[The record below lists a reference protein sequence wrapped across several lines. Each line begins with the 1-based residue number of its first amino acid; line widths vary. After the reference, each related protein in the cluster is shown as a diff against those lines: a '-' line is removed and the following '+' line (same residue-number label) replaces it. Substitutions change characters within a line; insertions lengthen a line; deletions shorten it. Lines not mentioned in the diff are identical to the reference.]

1 MSFSYR
7 DELQLVRYLADHLER
22 RLGAR
27 NQPRTVNQRPKSVCH
42 LGVLEAPDRLVLLG
56 GASSTENSQEDQTG
70 ADVGAGQRRPTSALG
85 FEIVAEPDENGIIE
99 LELEPSFA
107 VYSLRLPSLE
117 EQLDSRNIDLDG
129 DPSAEVVELAQVV
142 QREDIE
148 YPDFEVSLNVEDNNR
163 EVVDLADPIQNRLEE
178 ASNQE
183 DAWLSFN
190 RTPAVTRGDLQDE
203 ESFEDF
209 LEDLRAEH
217 QVADQPPI
225 RALLDVKAFGWGDAY
240 RVCCYL
246 RNASDPP
253 ESGTE
258 SQYRILADAGLSG
271 KLTKGNLSPVEMLQ
285 IPEDYQYDREVWVVG
300 HNTSA
305 ELEEESPPEIQTH
318 ALARYEQLR
327 ETPDNPDV
335 SSPRFDDL
343 SVDPSTVLEEV
354 RRAMEAYGSTWE
366 QKLEEEA
373 LGLDAEERDAS
384 YTDLENFRD
393 EEERLAAG
401 IAALKADENLLEA
414 FKGMNRVI
422 SRIADGE
429 YESWRLFQIV
439 FILTQ
444 LPALAHR
451 EGIES
456 GEHPQGRHHD
466 FSDALEWGDV
476 LWFPTGGGKTEAYLG
491 LICCAMLYDRLR
503 EKKMGVTAWLRFPL
517 RMLSVQQLQRAASFV
532 FEAEKERQSLLGE
545 SSRNSDPLTLGYF
558 IGKSSTPN
566 KVKEEHLNRIEDDP
580 EEALMVPKC
589 PGCDSEVTLRVDR
602 DKQRI
607 KHVCEQC
614 GVLPVFVTDEEI
626 YRYTPALLVGTVDK
640 MATIG
645 FQNNMS
651 QLWGGVQ
658 WQCPKHGYSHGEY
671 CRVYDCD
678 VHKGD
683 RDYTIAPYDA
693 GPSLHI
699 QDELHLLEE
708 DLGAYAGHYE
718 TLLQYCEEKLGGNR
732 PKVIAATATI
742 EGFEHQVNHIY
753 GLDLDKVRRFPGR
766 GYRRNE
772 SFYTTTD
779 RTEAGKKKVSRV
791 FLGFRPD
798 QLRSEDASS
807 LCNQFIIAE
816 VARLIDNPYELLPV
830 LENAQTEADVLSLL
844 VYYTTTLAYV
854 GRLSSGTRI
863 RNDLSEKMS
872 SSLHRLGQRL
882 RETLGRD
889 GRVEFHSSRS
899 TMSEL
904 AELIERLEN
913 QDDFESQDFLDAVI
927 ATSIISHGVDVERL
941 NLMTIDRIPEKAADY
956 IQASSRV
963 GRSHVGLITTVM
975 PSYSI
980 RASSIYHRFS
990 KYHEHLDRLVTPVP
1004 VNRFAKN
1011 TAERTVPG
1019 MLTGVLLGRYDPES
1033 HSGDL
1038 RKTHAASSFIH
1049 EHDEEIIQALHEAY
1063 RLDLDIYPSE
1073 LVQILEKSVDK
1084 KSAQAKNN
1092 IHASTEKWMFS
1103 AVKPRPMTSLRDVE
1117 ESVPFA
1123 PDRDSEEI
1131 STWMR
1136 RIRS

>member
-1 MSFSYR
+1 MDFSYR
-7 DELQLVRYLADHLER
+7 DELHLVRYLADHLER

-42 LGVLEAPDRLVLLG
+42 LGVLEAPDRPVLLG
-56 GASSTENSQEDQTG
+56 GVGSVENSQEDETQ
-70 ADVGAGQRRPTSALG
+70 AEVGASQRRPTSALG
-85 FEIVAEPDENGIIE
+85 FEIVAEPDQNGIIE
-99 LELEPSFA
+99 LKLEPSFA

-117 EQLDSRNIDLDG
+117 EQLDSRDIELGG

-148 YPDFEVSLNVEDNNR
+148 YPAFEVSLDVEDGSR
-163 EVVDLADPIQNRLEE
+163 EVIDLTDAIQNRLEE

-183 DAWLSFN
+183 DAWLSFD
-190 RTPAVTRGDLQDE
+190 RTPTVTRGDLQDE

-209 LEDLRAEH
+209 LEGLRVEH

-225 RALLDVKAFGWGDAY
+225 RALLDVKVFEWGDAY

-258 SQYRILADAGLSG
+258 SQYRIIADAKLNG
-271 KLTKGNLSPVEMLQ
+271 KLTEGNLSPVEMLQ

-300 HNTSA
+300 HNTGA
-305 ELEEESPPEIQTH
+305 ELEEESPPEIQTY

-327 ETPDNPDV
+327 ETPQNPDV
-335 SSPRFDDL
+335 SPPRFDEL
-343 SVDPSTVLEEV
+343 SEDPSTVLEEV
-354 RRAMEAYGSTWE
+354 RQAMEAYGSTWE
-366 QKLEEEA
+366 QKLEEGA
-373 LGLDAEERDAS
+373 LGLDAEERDVS
-384 YTDLENFRD
+384 YTDLESFRD
-393 EEERLAAG
+393 EEERMAAG
-401 IAALKADENLLEA
+401 IAALKADDDLLEA

-451 EGIES
+451 EGIE
-456 GEHPQGRHHD
+456 GAEHPQGRHHD

-503 EKKMGVTAWLRFPL
+503 GKTMGVTAWLRFPL
-517 RMLSVQQLQRAASFV
+517 RMLSVQQLQRAAAFV
-532 FEAEKERQSLLGE
+532 FEAERERQSLLGD
-545 SSRNSDPLTLGYF
+545 SSQDSDPLTLGYYV
-558 IGKSSTPN
+558 GKNSTPN
-566 KVKEEHLNRIEDDP
+566 LIREDDLNRIEDNP
-580 EEALMVPKC
+580 EEVLMVPNC
-589 PGCDSEVTLRVDR
+589 PGCGSEVRVTVDR
-602 DKQRI
+602 DRQRI
-607 KHVCEQC
+607 KHVCDQC

-645 FQNNMS
+645 FQNKMS
-651 QLWGGVQ
+651 QLWGGVD
-658 WQCPKHGYSHGEY
+658 WQCPQHGYSRGDY
-671 CRVYDCD
+671 CRVYGCD
-678 VHKGD
+678 EEERIQV
-683 RDYTIAPYDA
+683 TPYDA

-699 QDELHLLEE
+699 QDELHLLKE

-718 TLLQYCEEKLGGNR
+718 TLLQYCEEELGSSR

-753 GLDLDKVRRFPGR
+753 GLDKVRRFPGR
-766 GYRRNE
+766 GYQRNE
-772 SFYTTTD
+772 SFYTTVD
-779 RTEAGKKKVSRV
+779 RTEDGDEKVSRV

-798 QLRSEDASS
+798 QLRPEDASS
-807 LCNQFIIAE
+807 LCNQIIIAE

-830 LENAQTEADVLSLL
+830 LEDAQDEADVLSLL

-854 GRLSSGTRI
+854 GKLSSGTRI
-863 RNDLSEKMS
+863 RDDLSEKMS
-872 SSLHRLGQRL
+872 GTLHELGQRL
-882 RETLGRD
+882 RKLLNRD

-899 TMSEL
+899 TMSQL
-904 AELIERLEN
+904 ADLIERLEN
-913 QDDFESQDFLDAVI
+913 PPEDFESKDFLDAVV

-941 NLMTIDRIPEKAADY
+941 NLMTIDGIPEKAADY
-956 IQASSRV
+956 IQASSRA

-975 PSYSI
+975 PSYDI
-980 RASSIYHRFS
+980 RASSIYHRFA
-990 KYHEHLDRLVTPVP
+990 KYHEHLDRLVAPVP

-1019 MLTGVLLGRYDPES
+1019 MLTGVLLGRYDSEPYT
-1033 HSGDL
+1033 GDL
-1038 RKTHAASSFIH
+1038 RKTHAATSFIQEH
-1049 EHDEEIIQALHEAY
+1049 EEDLIQALQEAY
-1063 RLDLDIYPSE
+1063 RLNKDVYPSE
-1073 LVQILEKSVDK
+1073 LVQSLEQSVDD
-1084 KSAQAKNN
+1084 KSAQARNN
-1092 IHASTEKWMFS
+1092 IRASTENRTADAVNPQPMF
-1103 AVKPRPMTSLRDVE
+1103 SLRDVE

-1123 PDRDSEEI
+1123 PDTDSGELSE
-1131 STWMR
+1131 WMR
-1136 RIRS
+1136 NVRS

>member
-7 DELQLVRYLADHLER
+7 DELHLVRYLADHLER

-42 LGVLEAPDRLVLLG
+42 LGVLEAPDRPVLLG
-56 GASSTENSQEDQTG
+56 EAGSTENSQEDQTG
-70 ADVGAGQRRPTSALG
+70 AEVGAGQRRPTSALG

-129 DPSAEVVELAQVV
+129 DPSAEVVELAKVV

-148 YPDFEVSLNVEDNNR
+148 YPAFEVSLNVEDDNR
-163 EVVDLADPIQNRLEE
+163 EVIDLTDAIQNRLEE
-178 ASNQE
+178 ASNRE
-183 DAWLSFN
+183 DAWLSFD
-190 RTPAVTRGDLQDE
+190 RTPAATRGDLQDE

-209 LEDLRAEH
+209 LEGLRAEH
-217 QVADQPPI
+217 QVAGQPPI
-225 RALLDVKAFGWGDAY
+225 RALLDVKVFEWGNAY

-246 RNASDPP
+246 RNASDAP

-258 SQYRILADAGLSG
+258 SQYRIIADAELNG

-305 ELEEESPPEIQTH
+305 ELEEESPPEIQTY

-327 ETPDNPDV
+327 ETPENPGV
-335 SSPRFDDL
+335 SPPRFDDL
-343 SVDPSTVLEEV
+343 SEDPSTVLEEV
-354 RRAMEAYGSTWE
+354 RRAMETYGSTWE

-373 LGLDAEERDAS
+373 LGLDAEERDVS

-393 EEERLAAG
+393 EGERMAAG

-451 EGIES
+451 EGIGS
-456 GEHPQGRHHD
+456 GEHPQERHHN

-503 EKKMGVTAWLRFPL
+503 GKTMGVTAWLRFPL
-517 RMLSVQQLQRAASFV
+517 RMLSVQQLQRAAAFV
-532 FEAEKERQSLLGE
+532 FEAEKERQSLLGD
-545 SSRNSDPLTLGYF
+545 SAQDSDPLTLGYYV
-558 IGKSSTPN
+558 GSSSTPN
-566 KVKEEHLNRIEDDP
+566 SIRDDDLNRIEDDP
-580 EEALMVPKC
+580 EEVLMVPNC
-589 PGCDSEVTLRVDR
+589 PGCGSEVHVAVDR
-602 DKQRI
+602 DRQRI
-607 KHVCEQC
+607 KHVCDNC

-645 FQNNMS
+645 FQNKMS
-651 QLWGGVQ
+651 QLWGGVD
-658 WQCPKHGYSHGEY
+658 WQCPQHGYSRGDY
-671 CRVYDCD
+671 CRVYGCD
-678 VHKGD
+678 EEERIQV
-683 RDYTIAPYDA
+683 TPYDA

-718 TLLQYCEEKLGGNR
+718 TLLQYCEEELGGSR

-753 GLDLDKVRRFPGR
+753 GLDGVRRFPGR
-766 GYRRNE
+766 GYQRNE
-772 SFYTTTD
+772 SFYTTVD
-779 RTEAGKKKVSRV
+779 RTEDGEKKVSRV

-798 QLRSEDASS
+798 QLRAEDASS
-807 LCNQFIIAE
+807 LCNQIIIAE

-830 LENAQTEADVLSLL
+830 LEDAQDEADVLGLL

-854 GRLSSGTRI
+854 GKLSSGTRI
-863 RNDLSEKMS
+863 RDDLSEKMS
-872 SSLHRLGQRL
+872 GTLHELGQRL
-882 RETLGRD
+882 RERLSRE

-899 TMSEL
+899 TMSQL
-904 AELIERLEN
+904 ADLIERLEN
-913 QDDFESQDFLDAVI
+913 PPEDFESQDFLDAVI

-956 IQASSRV
+956 IQASSRA

-980 RASSIYHRFS
+980 RASSIYHRFA
-990 KYHEHLDRLVTPVP
+990 KYHEHLDRLVAPVP

-1011 TAERTVPG
+1011 TAERTVTG
-1019 MLTGVLLGRYDPES
+1019 MLTGILLGRYDSES
-1033 HSGDL
+1033 YTGDL
-1038 RKTHAASSFIH
+1038 RKTHAASTFIQEH
-1049 EHDEEIIQALHEAY
+1049 EEELSQALHNAY
-1063 RLDLDIYPSE
+1063 RLDSDVYPTE
-1073 LVQILEKSVDK
+1073 LVQSLEQSVGDKS
-1084 KSAQAKNN
+1084 SQAKNN
-1092 IHASTEKWMFS
+1092 IRASTEKWTFD
-1103 AVKPRPMTSLRDVE
+1103 AVNPRPMLSLRDVE
-1117 ESVPFA
+1117 ESIPFA
-1123 PDRDSEEI
+1123 PDTDSAELSE
-1131 STWMR
+1131 WMR
-1136 RIRS
+1136 NVRS